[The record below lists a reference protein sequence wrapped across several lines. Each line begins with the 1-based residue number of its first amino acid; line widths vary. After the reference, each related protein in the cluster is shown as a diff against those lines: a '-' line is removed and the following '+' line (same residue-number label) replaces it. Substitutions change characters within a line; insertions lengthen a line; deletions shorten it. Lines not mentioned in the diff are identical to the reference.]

1 MHTGYCK
8 PTPSPPPAAIQ
19 ELRVTIRI
27 LPSQESKLKGFDS
40 VILYF
45 KYTCFE
51 GYNFDKK
58 FSLHLGRV
66 LTMSVCDSDF
76 RRALP

>member
-27 LPSQESKLKGFDS
+27 LPSQESKLKGFNS

-45 KYTCFE
+45 KYTCFG
-51 GYNFDKK
+51 GYNFFDVVLGV
-58 FSLHLGRV
+58 SLYTHIGQ
-66 LTMSVCDSDF
+66 C
-76 RRALP
+76 